1 MFRALRQR
9 LLLSY
14 LTTISIILGTFTGAV
29 YLFFA
34 QSLYRQM
41 DGELLTLAKATAPSL
56 AIAKG
61 EIPRT
66 LNQDVSWH
74 NLLRS
79 EQSIEWFSLSH
90 KRLETV
96 GITFP
101 TLALTSNLMQPQ
113 QQGQLRIVTIP
124 VYGTGGAVKQ
134 LEGYVRTSTS
144 IVPVEQT
151 LSKLRWGMGLGL
163 LLALT
168 LAGIGGLCL
177 TRAAMQPIECSF
189 RQLKQFTADASHELR
204 SPLTVVKTSIE
215 DILLTHSELVESP
228 SGKKLNRIDRAVNQ
242 MTRLVDDLLLLA
254 RMDGAIDPISVA
266 QSVIPLNE
274 LLQDLVELLE
284 PQFQAKEMTLKRNL
298 LSSIKVTGDSAQL
311 LRLFSNLLEN
321 ALNYTAPG
329 GTITLTMKRLDG
341 SVLVNVEDTGIG
353 IVPEYLPRVFE
364 RFWRT
369 DQARS
374 RRDGGF
380 GLGLAIAQAIAQQHG
395 GEIRVQSQIGVGS
408 EFQVRLPIVP

>member
-79 EQSIEWFSLSH
+79 EQSVEWFSLSH

-144 IVPVEQT
+144 IAPVEQT